1 MIRRIPP
8 KDVLA
13 AGSHQP
19 KLADDEPDAKAI
31 LPEPRSVKKAN
42 SYHIVV
48 KQTLHDMKRLAV
60 GLILFAAL
68 AAASRGLHAQSDL
81 HDALK
86 DSVGAHWIY
95 DDFAQ
100 AKARAKQ
107 TGQPLL
113 VLFRCVP

>member
-1 MIRRIPP
+1 
-8 KDVLA
+8 
-13 AGSHQP
+13 
-19 KLADDEPDAKAI
+19 
-31 LPEPRSVKKAN
+31 
-42 SYHIVV
+42 
-48 KQTLHDMKRLAV
+48 MKHFTAT
-60 GLILFAAL
+60 LILFAAI
-68 AAASRGLHAQSDL
+68 AAASRGLHAQADL
-81 HDALK
+81 RDALK

>member
-1 MIRRIPP
+1 M
-8 KDVLA
+8 
-13 AGSHQP
+13 
-19 KLADDEPDAKAI
+19 
-31 LPEPRSVKKAN
+31 
-42 SYHIVV
+42 
-48 KQTLHDMKRLAV
+48 KQFAV
-60 GLILFAAL
+60 RLILFAAL

>member
-1 MIRRIPP
+1 MNPTKRQLSLNPAAS
-8 KDVLA
+8 KTMKQLA
-13 AGSHQP
+13 ARLVLF
-19 KLADDEPDAKAI
+19 LAI
-31 LPEPRSVKKAN
+31 
-42 SYHIVV
+42 
-48 KQTLHDMKRLAV
+48 
-60 GLILFAAL
+60 
-68 AAASRGLHAQSDL
+68 AAAGQGVQAQSDL
-81 HDALK
+81 SGTLK

>member
-1 MIRRIPP
+1 M
-8 KDVLA
+8 KQFA
-13 AGSHQP
+13 AS
-19 KLADDEPDAKAI
+19 L
-31 LPEPRSVKKAN
+31 L
-42 SYHIVV
+42 
-48 KQTLHDMKRLAV
+48 
-60 GLILFAAL
+60 LFAAI
-68 AAASRGLHAQSDL
+68 AVASRGLHAQSDL
-81 HDALK
+81 RDALK